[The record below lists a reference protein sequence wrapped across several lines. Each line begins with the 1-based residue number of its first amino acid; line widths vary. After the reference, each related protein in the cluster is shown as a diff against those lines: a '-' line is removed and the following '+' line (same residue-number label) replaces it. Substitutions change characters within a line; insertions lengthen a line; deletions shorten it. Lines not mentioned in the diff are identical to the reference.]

1 MLDLDYVTEVC
12 FLRPVVTLLMN
23 TMLNIGDY
31 ALHKTTGKI
40 GQVIAYGHEIIDN
53 AYLATL
59 KVEVVDDAKMNKKTF
74 VEDVTS
80 NWMPVQSVEIS
91 EHEISHKVSESS
103 HVLTRV

>member
-1 MLDLDYVTEVC
+1 
-12 FLRPVVTLLMN
+12 MN

-40 GQVIAYGHEIIDN
+40 GQVVAYGHEMIDN

-59 KVEVVDDAKMNKKTF
+59 KVEVVDDAQINKKTF

-91 EHEISHKVSESS
+91 EHEISHKVRDESS
-103 HVLTRV
+103 NVLIRV